1 MKAMIFDIKR
11 CSQNDGQG
19 IRTTVFFK
27 GCNLDCFWCHNP
39 EGKVFQKQYALFQ
52 DKCRHCGI
60 CENLTDKCFEET
72 VCSCPSGARR
82 VYGQEYKL
90 KELLDIILLDKEYYL
105 ATGGGVTFSG
115 GECMLQIDFVTEL
128 ARLCRENGISTAIDT
143 AGCVPYTYFEKVLPY
158 TDIFLYDIKCLDSDL
173 HRKGT
178 KQDNAL
184 ILENLESGARSEIKI
199 KEKAKDGRTLKFQR
213 EKTVNEESGKIIYRE
228 IVEFTLYDNNF
239 SGSDKFIVEKYD
251 KNNSLIEKSEAKYIV
266 AGVKLSGNTP

>member
-39 EGKVFQKQYALFQ
+39 EGKVFQKQYAFFQ
-52 DKCRHCGI
+52 DQCTNCGI
-60 CENLTDKCFEET
+60 CKNSTDKSFEET

-128 ARLCRENGISTAIDT
+128 ARLCKENGISTAIDT

-184 ILENLESGARSEIKI
+184 ILENLERLRKADKNIVIRVPVIPNFNDMAELDKI
-199 KEKAKDGRTLKFQR
+199 KKYCQERNLRTEFLSYHEYGENKTKALTYK
-213 EKTVNEESGKIIYRE
+213 E
-228 IVEFTLYDNNF
+228 
-239 SGSDKFIVEKYD
+239 
-251 KNNSLIEKSEAKYIV
+251 
-266 AGVKLSGNTP
+266 